1 MANKATASTTTS
13 VVRYEVRISGI
24 PTSYDAKQRVDE
36 VLARISKFNGCFF
49 DMCDFKMGRMATHG
63 FLKFPGPQC
72 ASTILALVQ
81 SWGPSLDGQ
90 SWMCDLTPSIEQS
103 RYASTSEWQE
113 RDNQPPLW
121 HATRVA
127 MLHEARARY
136 GCEEIPAHE
145 LDSQAVRQAMERL
158 QPPSDPS
165 RAFKLLD
172 VRDGRVT
179 EGSDSDGTDI
189 TVIPKRQSTMVL
201 NYERQIQALQRD
213 NRQLRN
219 VVQRI
224 RAATDLANLTIQDY
238 VLGGR

>member
-1 MANKATASTTTS
+1 MANAATASTTTS

-90 SWMCDLTPSIEQS
+90 SWMCDLTPSIERS

-113 RDNQPPLW
+113 RDSQPPLW

-127 MLHEARARY
+127 KNPSPLIGQPGSETSHGAAAATQRPQSSIQAP
-136 GCEEIPAHE
+136 GC
-145 LDSQAVRQAMERL
+145 Q
-158 QPPSDPS
+158 
-165 RAFKLLD
+165 
-172 VRDGRVT
+172 G
-179 EGSDSDGTDI
+179 
-189 TVIPKRQSTMVL
+189 RQSDRRL
-201 NYERQIQALQRD
+201 
-213 NRQLRN
+213 
-219 VVQRI
+219 
-224 RAATDLANLTIQDY
+224 
-238 VLGGR
+238 